1 MTDVMTLKELFEI
14 ARNNVVRMFR
24 EDGEVLPL
32 WHGKGELIS
41 GFSKRA
47 VG

>member
-1 MTDVMTLKELFEI
+1 MKHTMTLRELFET
-14 ARNNVVRMFR
+14 ARNNAARMFL
-24 EDGEVLPL
+24 EIGEVPM
-32 WHGKGELIS
+32 WHGKGELIF